1 MSMTIRVELVS
12 AEAKI
17 YSGKAE
23 LVIIPAELGEM
34 GIAPRHAPLLTS
46 LKPGCIRII
55 TSQDKEEIFYI
66 NGGLAEIQPH
76 LVTILGD
83 VTVRASDLDEAA
95 ALAAKKQAELEL
107 ANRKTQLDYSHA
119 LAELAQAMAQLRTI
133 EQLRKK
139 HRIK

>member
-1 MSMTIRVELVS
+1 MTIRVELVS

-107 ANRKTQLDYSHA
+107 ANRKTELDYSHA

-133 EQLRKK
+133 GQLRKK

>member
-1 MSMTIRVELVS
+1 MTIRVELVS

>member
-17 YSGKAE
+17 YSGTAE

-107 ANRKTQLDYSHA
+107 ANRKTELDYSHA

-133 EQLRKK
+133 AQLRKK

>member
-107 ANRKTQLDYSHA
+107 ANRKTELDYSHA

-133 EQLRKK
+133 AQLRKK

>member
-1 MSMTIRVELVS
+1 MGMTISVELVS

-23 LVIIPAELGEM
+23 LVIIPAALGEM

-46 LKPGCIRII
+46 LKPGPIRIVL
-55 TSQDKEEIFYI
+55 SPEKEEVFYI

-83 VTVRASDLDEAA
+83 ITLRADDLDETA
-95 ALAAKKQAELEL
+95 ALEAKKRAELAL
-107 ANRKTQLDYSHA
+107 ASHQTDFDYSHA
-119 LAELAQAMAQLRTI
+119 LTELAQAIAQLRTI

-139 HRIK
+139 HHIK